1 MLLGCDLHVFH
12 SLSESTWRIIATWTK
27 VILILLAWPWRWL
40 VKRNCLTRFTRHQQ
54 ISVRLVWSMFLR
66 AWYVSW
72 IIAQSSNC
80 RFCIIV
86 FFHRQ
91 FKHILGV
98 VSADY
103 KSLSRWSCMAK
114 LLRFALLKPAN
125 HILRIIS
132 DVFTLSKTE
141 FRYVSTDTFISFM
154 QTCLCSFGICY
165 HLYDFQLFGWDLV
178 NADWF

>member
-40 VKRNCLTRFTRHQQ
+40 VKRYCLTRFTRHQQ

-91 FKHILGV
+91 FKHILGIM
-98 VSADY
+98 SAEVGRDCWEMVRDAQEGGCQEGGGR
-103 KSLSRWSCMAK
+103 KGWSWSQMSCWLEIGWGECGVAGGMVRQGWIQVGSL
-114 LLRFALLKPAN
+114 F
-125 HILRIIS
+125 
-132 DVFTLSKTE
+132 V
-141 FRYVSTDTFISFM
+141 
-154 QTCLCSFGICY
+154 
-165 HLYDFQLFGWDLV
+165 
-178 NADWF
+178 